1 MKEKFIKSTL
11 ILIIGGLITKIL
23 SMIIRIVTTRII
35 GVEGIGL
42 YMLIMPT
49 YGLFITICTLS
60 LPIAI
65 SKLVSE
71 NNRNNKNVV
80 LGIIPIAM
88 LFNIVVITILIL
100 SARFISDTLLKNN
113 TLYYPIL
120 AISITLPFITLS
132 NIIRGYFFGKEKMIP
147 HVVSLFFEQII
158 RLGIIIYI
166 TPPLL
171 KFGITSAITGLIL
184 FNVISEL
191 LSILILFFFI
201 PKQTKIHKSDIK
213 PVPEN
218 IKDILSISIPTTM
231 GRIINSVGSF
241 LEPIII
247 TYVLIAI
254 GYNNNYITREY
265 GIISGFVFPMVM
277 LPQFLSGAISSA
289 LLPTISKYNTM
300 NMKKAI
306 KRKLFQ
312 AIITSLIIGLIFT
325 IIFMLFPKESL
336 SLMFKDHTGYKYLIY
351 AAPIFLLTYIQGPI
365 ISTLQAI
372 DKAKTVMNSS
382 LIGMIIKT
390 ITLFFLL
397 YLDID
402 MYALLISIFIQYLFI
417 TIYQYFK
424 IKKFLK

>member
-1 MKEKFIKSTL
+1 
-11 ILIIGGLITKIL
+11 
-23 SMIIRIVTTRII
+23 
-35 GVEGIGL
+35 
-42 YMLIMPT
+42 MLIMPT

-88 LFNIVVITILIL
+88 LFNVVVITILIL

-300 NMKKAI
+300 NMEKAI

>member
-1 MKEKFIKSTL
+1 MKEKFIKSTI
-11 ILIIGGLITKIL
+11 ILIIGGRITKIL
-23 SMIIRIVTTRII
+23 SMIIRRVTTRII
-35 GVEGIGL
+35 GGEGIGL

-88 LFNIVVITILIL
+88 LFNVVVITILIL
-100 SARFISDTLLKNN
+100 SARFISDTLLKNS

-166 TPPLL
+166 TPHLL

>member
-1 MKEKFIKSTL
+1 
-11 ILIIGGLITKIL
+11 
-23 SMIIRIVTTRII
+23 
-35 GVEGIGL
+35 
-42 YMLIMPT
+42 
-49 YGLFITICTLS
+49 
-60 LPIAI
+60 
-65 SKLVSE
+65 
-71 NNRNNKNVV
+71 
-80 LGIIPIAM
+80 
-88 LFNIVVITILIL
+88 
-100 SARFISDTLLKNN
+100 
-113 TLYYPIL
+113 
-120 AISITLPFITLS
+120 
-132 NIIRGYFFGKEKMIP
+132 
-147 HVVSLFFEQII
+147 
-158 RLGIIIYI
+158 
-166 TPPLL
+166 
-171 KFGITSAITGLIL
+171 
-184 FNVISEL
+184 
-191 LSILILFFFI
+191 
-201 PKQTKIHKSDIK
+201 
-213 PVPEN
+213 
-218 IKDILSISIPTTM
+218 M

-300 NMKKAI
+300 NMEKAI

>member
-1 MKEKFIKSTL
+1 
-11 ILIIGGLITKIL
+11 
-23 SMIIRIVTTRII
+23 
-35 GVEGIGL
+35 
-42 YMLIMPT
+42 MLIMPT

-88 LFNIVVITILIL
+88 LFNVVVITILIL

>member
-88 LFNIVVITILIL
+88 LFNVVVITILIL